1 MTSGRGT
8 GAACAS
14 TTSTP
19 SSPTMTPVFGLPS
32 VVKAQQFRESLRKLV
47 FFGFRSAWEA
57 KLFMGMGLC

>member
-1 MTSGRGT
+1 
-8 GAACAS
+8 
-14 TTSTP
+14 
-19 SSPTMTPVFGLPS
+19 MTPVFGLPS